1 MIKNQK
7 KIKKREKNKGKL
19 VAKNLHQLHPTVK
32 GMYSMEK
39 YLKKLID
46 RLEVDVLRLQNQN
59 DRLKRENAKLRNA
72 VAELVGDRLTAC
84 EVLGEGTTESED
96 SAVDN

>member
-1 MIKNQK
+1 MAA
-7 KIKKREKNKGKL
+7 E
-19 VAKNLHQLHPTVK
+19 NLHQLHPTVK
-32 GMYSMEK
+32 GSVILEK

-72 VAELVGDRLTAC
+72 VAELVGDEVTAC
-84 EVLGEGTTESED
+84 KLLGERMTESEVNASD
-96 SAVDN
+96 D

>member
-1 MIKNQK
+1 MTT
-7 KIKKREKNKGKL
+7 KG
-19 VAKNLHQLHPTVK
+19 NE
-32 GMYSMEK
+32 MEK

-46 RLEVDVLRLQNQN
+46 RLEIENLRLQNQN

-72 VAELVGDRLTAC
+72 VAEFLGDKVTAC
-84 EVLGEGTTESED
+84 KLLGERTTESEG

>member
-1 MIKNQK
+1 
-7 KIKKREKNKGKL
+7 
-19 VAKNLHQLHPTVK
+19 
-32 GMYSMEK
+32 MEI

-72 VAELVGDRLTAC
+72 VAEIVGDKVTAC
-84 EVLGEGTTESED
+84 KVLGERQCESEG
-96 SAVDN
+96 SAIDD